1 MLSNDVSKFF
11 PNETRERSRNLQLPM
26 YLLTSVFCILE
37 FFQRSIYFRTQGL
50 QRCLRNSYTKLL
62 WIFYLNY
69 SCWCCLALGV
79 RLIWHC
85 SWGLTDGWGMR
96 GLKTHVQITT
106 ITITRNIR
114 KRQKKKP
121 LMKPHVQS
129 CDMVFGYWSLNLS
142 STTYS
147 RGESGQKRIHFHT
160 WGAIT
165 YI

>member
-1 MLSNDVSKFF
+1 MQCCQMTWVNFF
-11 PNETRERSRNLQLPM
+11 PMRLEKDLEIYNYLCT
-26 YLLTSVFCILE
+26 YLLVYFVKKNFKGLE
-37 FFQRSIYFRTQGL
+37 ECQYIFELKVCKGS
-50 QRCLRNSYTKLL
+50 LRNSYTKLW

-85 SWGLTDGWGMR
+85 SWGLTDDGWGMR

-142 STTYS
+142 TTYS
-147 RGESGQKRIHFHT
+147 RESGQKRIHFHT
-160 WGAIT
+160 
-165 YI
+165 